1 MVEEANNE
9 QEEQLD
15 PSLIAEEETP
25 KQEPQEA
32 QAPQQEDIP
41 DKYRG
46 KSAAELVRMHQDA
59 ERLIGKQ
66 GNEVGELRSI
76 VNDILQAQASQPSQS
91 APEPEP
97 EVSWFEDPDK
107 ATEYKVKKALEPT
120 SKALQEV
127 TEKLNAREKQDKLQ
141 SLLHRHPDAGQVTQ
155 QQDFLD
161 WVGKSK
167 ARQRMYQAAANY
179 DTDMANDL
187 LDLWKERTQTQQ
199 TATNSAKQKR
209 NDSIR
214 QASTGSGKS
223 GESVRGKP
231 TLSRDAIVE
240 LKRTDPEKY
249 MRMLP
254 QLKQAYM
261 EGRVK

>member
-9 QEEQLD
+9 NEEQLD
-15 PSLIAEEETP
+15 PSLIVEDTP
-25 KQEPQEA
+25 EQEPQVE
-32 QAPQQEDIP
+32 QESAEP
-41 DKYRG
+41 ELPEKYRG

-76 VNDILQAQASQPSQS
+76 VNDILQAQNSQPSQS

-120 SKALQEV
+120 SKALEEV
-127 TEKLNAREKQDKLQ
+127 NKKLADREKQDKLQ
-141 SLLHRHPDAGQVTQ
+141 ALLQRHPDAGQVTQ

-161 WVGKSK
+161 WVGKSQ

-187 LDLWKERTQTQQ
+187 LDLWKERSQTQQ
-199 TATNSAKQKR
+199 AATNSAKQKR

-240 LKRTDPEKY
+240 LKRKDPEKY